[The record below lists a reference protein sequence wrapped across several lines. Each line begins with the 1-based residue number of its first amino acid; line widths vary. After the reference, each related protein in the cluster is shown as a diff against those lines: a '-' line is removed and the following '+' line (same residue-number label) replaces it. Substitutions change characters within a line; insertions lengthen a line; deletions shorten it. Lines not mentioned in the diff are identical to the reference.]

1 MSMGPAT
8 KIRTMKLIGA
18 VQLIGAVMLLVF
30 ASSAALAGPL
40 PTDPAAIPAA
50 QGSAVFSGTNPG
62 LTHTIH
68 ATVEYAVY
76 APGTFS
82 GSAAL
87 GLPADISGGSQ
98 YIYAY
103 EIFNDGNDANVTLLS
118 VGLFAGAVANNATLI
133 THLPGTP
140 EAGTA
145 PNNSLFNPA
154 AIGPKSNARWTFNS
168 PNLAIG
174 DHSDILI
181 FASPYQPQWKVS
193 SITGGFTT
201 GASAILPSPI
211 PEPGTFVLSAM
222 AVACLVAARG
232 LRRRGA
238 LRET

>member
-1 MSMGPAT
+1 MPQGITT
-8 KIRTMKLIGA
+8 KIAALA
-18 VQLIGAVMLLVF
+18 LLLF
-30 ASSAALAGPL
+30 ASGVALAGPL

-50 QGSAVFSGTNPG
+50 QGSAVFSGANVG

-82 GSAAL
+82 GSTAL
-87 GLPADISGGSQ
+87 GLPADISGGTQ

-103 EIFNDGNDANVTLLS
+103 EIFNDGTDANVTLLS
-118 VGLFAGAVANNATLI
+118 VSLFAGAVADNATLI

-140 EAGTA
+140 EGGVV
-145 PNNSLFNPA
+145 PNNSSFNPA
-154 AIGPKSNARWTFNS
+154 AIAPKTGARWTFTS
-168 PNLAIG
+168 PNLATG
-174 DHSDILI
+174 SHSDILI
-181 FASPYQPQWKVS
+181 FASPYQPQWKNS
-193 SITGGFTT
+193 SIQGGFVTA
-201 GASAILPSPI
+201 ASAILPSPI

-238 LRET
+238 

>member
-1 MSMGPAT
+1 MPQGPAT
-8 KIRTMKLIGA
+8 KIALIGA
-18 VQLIGAVMLLVF
+18 AMLLGF
-30 ASSAALAGPL
+30 ASSAAWAGPL

-50 QGSAVFSGTNPG
+50 QGFAVFSGANPSAS
-62 LTHTIH
+62 HTIH
-68 ATVEYAVY
+68 AKVEYAVY

-103 EIFNDGNDANVTLLS
+103 EIFNDGNDANVSLLS

-133 THLPGTP
+133 SHIPGSP
-140 EAGTA
+140 EAGTV
-145 PNNSLFNPA
+145 PDVSSFNPA
-154 AIGPKSNARWTFNS
+154 TIAPKTNARWSFNS
-168 PNLAIG
+168 PKLAIG

-193 SITGGFTT
+193 SMTGGFTT
-201 GASAILPSPI
+201 GASAVLPSPI
-211 PEPGTFVLSAM
+211 PEPGTFILSAM

-238 LRET
+238 